1 MRSGK
6 KDLDKCTFKIVY
18 AHPES
23 FISCKE
29 GRKVLISSSLQGRI
43 FTVIID
49 EAHLVEEW
57 GKKFRKDFGKLS
69 QLTSLFSSSPVL
81 VLTAT
86 APKHTRDALIIR
98 LNLEKP
104 RTINTNLDR
113 ENIFIKNQK
122 DWHQLQAKK
131 ATMLY
136 YFL

>member
-1 MRSGK
+1 MQSGK
-6 KDLDKCTFKIVY
+6 KDLDKCRFKIVY

-29 GRKVLISSSLQGRI
+29 GRKVLMSSSLQERI

-49 EAHLVEEW
+49 KAHLVEEW
-57 GKKFRKDFGKLS
+57 GKEFWKDFGKLS

-86 APKHTRDALIIR
+86 APKHTPDALIIH

-104 RTINTNLDR
+104 RTINR
-113 ENIFIKNQK
+113 
-122 DWHQLQAKK
+122 
-131 ATMLY
+131 
-136 YFL
+136 